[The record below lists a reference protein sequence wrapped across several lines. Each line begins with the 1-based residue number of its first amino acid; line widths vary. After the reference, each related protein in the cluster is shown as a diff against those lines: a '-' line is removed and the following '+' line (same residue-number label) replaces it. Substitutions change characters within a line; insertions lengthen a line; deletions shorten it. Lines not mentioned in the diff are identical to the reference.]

1 MTRQVKQA
9 ALRATGRMSCAAEH
23 AVDQSC
29 MNARQ
34 EFVITFVS
42 WLPAHVMPSTSTNF
56 LEAAARPM
64 PADNQHLSG
73 HREELPYPKHRAHLP
88 DIMTTLFD
96 TCTKLRAC

>member
-23 AVDQSC
+23 AVDQPC
-29 MNARQ
+29 MIARQ
-34 EFVITFVS
+34 EVAITLVN

-64 PADNQHLSG
+64 PVDNQHLSG
-73 HREELPYPKHRAHLP
+73 LREELPYPKHRAHLP
-88 DIMTTLFD
+88 DIKPTLFD
-96 TCTKLRAC
+96 PCTNLRAC